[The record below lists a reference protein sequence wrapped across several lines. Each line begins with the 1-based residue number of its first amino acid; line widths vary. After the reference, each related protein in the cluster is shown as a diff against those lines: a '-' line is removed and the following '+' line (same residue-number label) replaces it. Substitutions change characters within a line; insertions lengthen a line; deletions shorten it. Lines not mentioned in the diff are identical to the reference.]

1 MDSNNNAQLEKEK
14 NKCLVSNAST
24 SSIDSQSSSIS
35 AISQDIDDT
44 SFNNVEENTSYI
56 KEVFAPDYKKELK
69 KIFSI
74 IDKGEYTYIGMDT
87 EFPGNVCNINS
98 IDNDFYYKNMKL
110 NVDSTKIIQLGI
122 TLTNEKGEYP
132 QNLPYHTWQFNF
144 KFDLKNDK
152 FSEESINLLKS
163 SGINF
168 ENLEKN
174 GINQKKF
181 VKELMNS
188 ALVLNPK
195 VKWVSYHGAYDF
207 AYLLKLLNRD
217 ILPNTEQEFIET
229 LKVFIPEFYDIKML
243 IKDIDMYFNGGLNRL
258 IYNLDIERKGINHQ
272 AGSDSIATI
281 ESFHKLIK
289 NESITQIKMEKY
301 KNVLY
306 GIGLGKDNKNTIK
319 YINNKCNN
327 IVNNLNVNN
336 VNEQKINNNTVFNRN
351 MMYFN
356 NQSINQIKQINNA
369 CNNYMK
375 CFYPYFLVNTFNAVK
390 NNFYQMNFSRTMM
403 A

>member
-1 MDSNNNAQLEKEK
+1 
-14 NKCLVSNAST
+14 
-24 SSIDSQSSSIS
+24 
-35 AISQDIDDT
+35 
-44 SFNNVEENTSYI
+44 
-56 KEVFAPDYKKELK
+56 
-69 KIFSI
+69 
-74 IDKGEYTYIGMDT
+74 
-87 EFPGNVCNINS
+87 
-98 IDNDFYYKNMKL
+98 MKL

-229 LKVFIPEFYDIKML
+229 LKVFIPEFFDIKML

-258 IYNLDIERKGINHQ
+258 IYNLDIKRKGINHQ

-289 NESITQIKMEKY
+289 NESITQIKMEGY

-375 CFYPYFLVNTFNAVK
+375 CFYPCFLVNTFNAVK